1 MRQNLNGKLF
11 VFLKCLLYNQKNKD
25 LLKYLRKHYISKIS
39 LSKTVPQIKFQVK
52 HEEGGKKLQ
61 FKKLFFLIKH
71 AF

>member
-1 MRQNLNGKLF
+1 MVNFLF
-11 VFLKCLLYNQKNKD
+11 FLSAFCITKKINKD

-61 FKKLFFLIKH
+61 FKKLFFFLIKH